1 MGWALSFFILIL
13 SALGGMGGYVYVQDI
28 QNQLESQKRIVA
40 AQELASQEQENTIAK
55 LQENLQLQTNALRVQ
70 TQRSQEIQQE
80 MNRYLDIFNRHN
92 LSKLAAARP
101 GLIET
106 RVNNGTKEVFDALEA
121 DSAAL
126 DRLDD

>member
-1 MGWALSFFILIL
+1 MS
-13 SALGGMGGYVYVQDI
+13 
-28 QNQLESQKRIVA
+28 
-40 AQELASQEQENTIAK
+40 
-55 LQENLQLQTNALRVQ
+55 
-70 TQRSQEIQQE
+70 
-80 MNRYLDIFNRHN
+80 RYLDIFSRHN

>member
-1 MGWALSFFILIL
+1 MGWAIAFLMIVLSGF
-13 SALGGMGGYVYVQDI
+13 GGMGGYIYVQDL
-28 QNQLESQKRIVA
+28 QGQLESQKNIVA
-40 AQELASQEQENTIAK
+40 AQELAAQTQQNTIAT
-55 LQENLQLQTNALRVQ
+55 LQENLESQTNALRLQ
-70 TQRSQEIQQE
+70 TRRSQEIQQE
-80 MNRYLDIFNRHN
+80 MSRYLDIFSRHN

-106 RVNNGTKEVFDALEA
+106 RVNNGTKEIFDALEA

>member
-1 MGWALSFFILIL
+1 MGWAIAFLMIVLSG
-13 SALGGMGGYVYVQDI
+13 LGGMGGYIYVQDL
-28 QNQLESQKRIVA
+28 QGQLESQKNIVA
-40 AQELASQEQENTIAK
+40 AQELAAQTQQNTIAT
-55 LQENLQLQTNALRVQ
+55 LQENLESQTNALRLQ
-70 TQRSQEIQQE
+70 TRRSQEIQQE
-80 MNRYLDIFNRHN
+80 MSRYLDIFSRHN

>member
-1 MGWALSFFILIL
+1 MGFKIAFIVIILAL
-13 SALGGMGGYVYVQDI
+13 AGGGLGYIYVQNL
-28 QNQLESQKRIVA
+28 QNEIEGQRRVIA
-40 AQELASQEQENTIAK
+40 AQELADAEQKNTIQK
-55 LQENLQLQTNALRVQ
+55 LQDNLELQTNALRAQ
-70 TQRSQEIQQE
+70 TQRSQEIQSE
-80 MNRYLDIFNRHN
+80 MNRYLDIFRRHN

-101 GLIET
+101 GLIQP

>member
-1 MGWALSFFILIL
+1 MGWMLSLFILIL

>member
-1 MGWALSFFILIL
+1 MGWAIAFLMIVLSGF
-13 SALGGMGGYVYVQDI
+13 GGMGGYIYVQDL
-28 QNQLESQKRIVA
+28 QGQVESQKNIVA
-40 AQELASQEQENTIAK
+40 AQELAAQTQQNTIAT
-55 LQENLQLQTNALRVQ
+55 LQENLESQTNALRLQ
-70 TQRSQEIQQE
+70 TRRSQEIQQE
-80 MNRYLDIFNRHN
+80 MSRYLDIFSRHN

-126 DRLDD
+126 DSLDD

>member
-55 LQENLQLQTNALRVQ
+55 LQENLQLQTNALRLQ

-126 DRLDD
+126 DSLDD

>member
-1 MGWALSFFILIL
+1 MARNRNDYTI
-13 SALGGMGGYVYVQDI
+13 
-28 QNQLESQKRIVA
+28 R
-40 AQELASQEQENTIAK
+40 ENK
-55 LQENLQLQTNALRVQ
+55 Q
-70 TQRSQEIQQE
+70 TQRSQEIQSE
-80 MNRYLDIFNRHN
+80 MNRYLDIFRRHS

-101 GLIET
+101 GLIQP

>member
-55 LQENLQLQTNALRVQ
+55 LQENLQLQTNALRLQ

-92 LSKLAAARP
+92 LSNLAAARP

-126 DRLDD
+126 DSLDD

>member
-1 MGWALSFFILIL
+1 MGWAIAFLMIVLSGF
-13 SALGGMGGYVYVQDI
+13 GGMGGYIYVQDL
-28 QNQLESQKRIVA
+28 QGQLESQKNIVA
-40 AQELASQEQENTIAK
+40 AQELAAQTQQNTIAT
-55 LQENLQLQTNALRVQ
+55 LQENLESQTNALRLQ
-70 TQRSQEIQQE
+70 TRRSQEIQQE
-80 MNRYLDIFNRHN
+80 MSRYLDIFSRHN

>member
-1 MGWALSFFILIL
+1 MGFKIAFIVIILAL
-13 SALGGMGGYVYVQDI
+13 AGGGLGYIYVQNL
-28 QNQLESQKRIVA
+28 QNEIEGQRRVIA
-40 AQELASQEQENTIAK
+40 AQELADAEQKNTIQK
-55 LQENLQLQTNALRVQ
+55 LQDNLELQTNALRAQ
-70 TQRSQEIQQE
+70 TQRSQEIQSE
-80 MNRYLDIFNRHN
+80 MNRYLDIFRRHS

-101 GLIET
+101 GLIQP